1 MHLTFLFLRKLLL
14 LTVSTGI
21 CTTSEASKGKF
32 RYNIRKEAYVD
43 KAKKQSTEEILL
55 PTLPPPL
62 AASDD
67 YSYEDDNYEDTGAS
81 LIGLRSGPA
90 LNFDFSTFAKKSRG
104 ASTCAPLTEF
114 LNDNDEYA
122 SLSKYGLVTS
132 CSRQHYKNSNCFI
145 KCQKGFELELGAAKK
160 PVTTCRC
167 RKRRASGDPCNW
179 DGLKEL
185 SCKRE

>member
-43 KAKKQSTEEILL
+43 NAKRQSTEEILL

-67 YSYEDDNYEDTGAS
+67 DFYEDDNYEDTGAS
-81 LIGLRSGPA
+81 LIGMRSGPA
-90 LNFDFSTFAKKSRG
+90 LNFDFSNFAKKSRG

-114 LNDNDEYA
+114 LNDNDEYE